1 MGREVYGAG
10 MARVNR
16 VRGVV
21 NGHVFE
27 PEVVRT
33 NCFDSAIRVYVPLRK
48 RFFGDLASYG

>member
-16 VRGVV
+16 VRRMVGER
-21 NGHVFE
+21 VFE

-33 NCFDSAIRVYVPLRK
+33 NCFDSVSKVYVPLRK